1 VRLEVLGAI
10 LLSFLD
16 EPDEPVAGRTRRR
29 PSGGGRGT
37 DRQTLMVR
45 RTLAIGAGLLILILL
60 VLAFRGCLNARN
72 ERAIKDYVGNSSELI
87 NQSKLEG
94 NQLFELLGG
103 SGSEDTDADAAN
115 VVNGL
120 RSESA
125 TLVDR
130 AEDLDAPD
138 EVSAA
143 QENLLD
149 ALELR
154 RDGLAAVANAL
165 PTALADEERREST
178 ADIAEVM
185 QVFLASDVLL
195 KYRFRPNLEQT
206 LRDEDLQG
214 EVTVPSQ
221 RRLEFV
227 PDVQWVDPDF
237 VADQIAGLR
246 GTGGGGTDE
255 AATPGLHGNG
265 LGTVTLG
272 GVALVPGASATVPLT
287 DDLSF
292 EVQVVNQ
299 GENTETDVN
308 VKVTVGEGNDATEL
322 EEAIPEIAVG
332 EQQSVTI
339 PLAEKPP
346 TGENVPV
353 NVEVEPVPGEEKTDN
368 NSADFTVIFTS

>member
-1 VRLEVLGAI
+1 V
-10 LLSFLD
+10 
-16 EPDEPVAGRTRRR
+16 
-29 PSGGGRGT
+29 
-37 DRQTLMVR
+37 
-45 RTLAIGAGLLILILL
+45 LILL

-72 ERAIKDYVGNSSELI
+72 ERAIKDYVGDSAELI

-94 NQLFELLGG
+94 NQLFDLLGG
-103 SGSEDTDADAAN
+103 SGDQDDAVDAAN

-130 AEDLDAPD
+130 AEDLDPPD
-138 EVSAA
+138 EVSTA
-143 QENLLD
+143 QTNLLD

-154 RDGLAAVANAL
+154 RDALAAVANAL
-165 PTALADEERREST
+165 PGALADEERREST
-178 ADIAEVM
+178 GDIAEMM

-195 KYRFRPNLEQT
+195 KYRYRPSLQQT
-206 LRDEDLQG
+206 LRDEDLEG
-214 EVTVPSQ
+214 EVTVPNQ
-221 RRLEFV
+221 ARLEFV
-227 PDVQWVDPDF
+227 PDVQWVAPDF
-237 VADQIAGLR
+237 VADQIGGLR
-246 GTGGGGTDE
+246 GEGGGTDE
-255 AATPGLHGNG
+255 SAAPGLHGNG

-272 GVALVPGASATVPLT
+272 GVALVPGASATVPLS

-299 GENTETDVN
+299 GENNETDVN

-332 EQQSVTI
+332 EQQNVTI
-339 PLAEKPP
+339 PLAERPP

-353 NVEVEPVPGEEKTDN
+353 TVEVEPVAGEEMTDN
-368 NSADFTVIFTS
+368 NSAEFTVIFTS

>member
-1 VRLEVLGAI
+1 
-10 LLSFLD
+10 
-16 EPDEPVAGRTRRR
+16 
-29 PSGGGRGT
+29 
-37 DRQTLMVR
+37 MVR

-94 NQLFELLGG
+94 NQLFGLLGG
-103 SGSEDTDADAAN
+103 SGSQDDAVDAAN

-165 PTALADEERREST
+165 PNALADEERREST

-206 LRDEDLQG
+206 LRDEDLED

-246 GTGGGGTDE
+246 GSGGGATDE
-255 AATPGLHGNG
+255 AASPGLHGNG

-272 GVALVPGASATVPLT
+272 GVALVPGASATVPLS

-299 GENTETDVN
+299 GENNETDVN

-332 EQQSVTI
+332 EQQTVTI
-339 PLAEKPP
+339 PLAERPP

-353 NVEVEPVPGEEKTDN
+353 TVEVEPVPGEEMTDN

>member
-1 VRLEVLGAI
+1 
-10 LLSFLD
+10 
-16 EPDEPVAGRTRRR
+16 
-29 PSGGGRGT
+29 
-37 DRQTLMVR
+37 MVR
-45 RTLAIGAGLLILILL
+45 RTIAIGAALLVLILL

-72 ERAIKDYVGNSSELI
+72 ERAIKDYVSDSSELI
-87 NQSKLEG
+87 EQSKLEG
-94 NQLFELLGG
+94 NQLFGLL
-103 SGSEDTDADAAN
+103 SGTGDQGDAVDAAN

-130 AEDLDAPD
+130 ADDLDVPD

-143 QENLLD
+143 QDNLLD

-165 PTALADEERREST
+165 PGALADEERREGT
-178 ADIAEVM
+178 ADIAEMM

-195 KYRFRPNLEQT
+195 KYRFRPNLVQALE
-206 LRDEDLQG
+206 DEDLLD
-214 EVTVPSQ
+214 EVTLPRQ
-221 RRLEFV
+221 GRLEFV
-227 PDVQWVDPDF
+227 PDVQWADPDF

-246 GTGGGGTDE
+246 GDGGGAGDQP
-255 AATPGLHGNG
+255 ATPGLHGNG

-272 GVALVPGASATVPLT
+272 GVALVAGASATVPASE
-287 DDLSF
+287 DLAF

-299 GENTETDVN
+299 GENNETDVN
-308 VKVTVGEGNDATEL
+308 VIATVGEGNDAIER

-332 EQQSVTI
+332 EQQTVTI
-339 PLAEKPP
+339 PLGQQPP

-353 NVEVEPVPGEEKTDN
+353 TVEVEPVPGEEMTDN
-368 NSADFTVIFTS
+368 NVAEFTVIFTS

>member
-1 VRLEVLGAI
+1 
-10 LLSFLD
+10 
-16 EPDEPVAGRTRRR
+16 
-29 PSGGGRGT
+29 
-37 DRQTLMVR
+37 MVR
-45 RTLAIGAGLLILILL
+45 RTIAIGAGLLILILL

-72 ERAIKDYVGNSSELI
+72 EQAIKDYVGDSSELI
-87 NQSKLEG
+87 DQSKLEG
-94 NQLFELLGG
+94 NQLFAVLGG
-103 SGSEDTDADAAN
+103 SGDQDTAVDAEN

-125 TLVDR
+125 TLLDR
-130 AEDLDAPD
+130 ANDLDAPD
-138 EVSAA
+138 EVSTA
-143 QENLLD
+143 QANLVD

-154 RDGLAAVANAL
+154 RDALAAVANAL
-165 PTALADEERREST
+165 PGALADEESREST
-178 ADIAEVM
+178 IDIAEMM

-195 KYRFRPNLEQT
+195 KYRFEPSLRQA
-206 LRDEDLQG
+206 LRDEDLID
-214 EVTVPSQ
+214 EVTLPRQ

-246 GTGGGGTDE
+246 GSGGGATDE

-272 GVALVPGASATVPLT
+272 GIALVPGASATVPLT

-292 EVQVVNQ
+292 EIQVVNQ
-299 GENTETDVN
+299 GENNETDVN

-332 EQQSVTI
+332 EQQTVTI

>member
-1 VRLEVLGAI
+1 
-10 LLSFLD
+10 
-16 EPDEPVAGRTRRR
+16 
-29 PSGGGRGT
+29 
-37 DRQTLMVR
+37 M
-45 RTLAIGAGLLILILL
+45 LILL

-87 NQSKLEG
+87 NQSKVEG
-94 NQLFELLGG
+94 NQLFQLLGG
-103 SGSEDTDADAAN
+103 SGSQDEAVDAAN

-138 EVSAA
+138 EVSTA
-143 QENLLD
+143 QTNLLD

-154 RDGLAAVANAL
+154 RDALAAVANAL
-165 PTALADEERREST
+165 PGALADEEEREST
-178 ADIAEVM
+178 SDIAEMM

-195 KYRFRPNLEQT
+195 KYRYRPSLQQT
-206 LRDEDLQG
+206 LQDEDLQG
-214 EVTVPSQ
+214 EVALPRQ
-221 RRLEFV
+221 PRLEFV

-246 GTGGGGTDE
+246 GEGGATDE
-255 AATPGLHGNG
+255 SAAPGLHGNG

-272 GVALVPGASATVPLT
+272 GVALVPGGSATVPLS
-287 DDLSF
+287 DDLTF

-308 VKVTVGEGNDATEL
+308 VRVTVGEGNDATEL

-332 EQQSVTI
+332 EQQTVTI
-339 PLAEKPP
+339 PLAERPP

-353 NVEVEPVPGEEKTDN
+353 RVEVEPVPGEEMTDN
-368 NSADFTVIFTS
+368 NSAEFTVIFTS